1 MKRNITKLEENLI
14 AKGWELDHKTYIGK
28 HSEKVFQ
35 YVYEK
40 VIDDIMLNGKTISA
54 RVSLSRDRTFVENIE
69 VLING
74 GYVDELFLSFY
85 QMVLSR
91 ISKEVIGAYQKNH
104 NEDDDE
110 EVVQVCEA
118 LQENE

>member
-1 MKRNITKLEENLI
+1 MKRKITKLEENLI

-40 VIDDIMLNGKTISA
+40 VFDDTLLNGKTISA
-54 RVSLSRDRTFVENIE
+54 RVSLGRERTNVANIE

-85 QMVLSR
+85 QMVLSK
-91 ISKEVIGAYQKNH
+91 ISKEVIGAYPKNS
-104 NEDDDE
+104 NDDDVE